1 MNVNLDKSALVDAG
15 ASPEQA
21 DIIWSKLQAIPV
33 DSSPAD
39 AWTALSGSVL
49 RPDVP
54 FSVHQM
60 IFGEV
65 YSDWDHSQ
73 GPPPAWRPSPET
85 IAQSNITAF
94 CKRTGN
100 ASFGDLREWSVHNR
114 GEFWGKVIEALDIC
128 FDRPPDTI
136 LDEAGGPENARWL
149 CGAKMNIADS
159 CFTAPTDRAAIVSEA
174 EGGVVQTLT
183 YGELDRLSNRVANS
197 LRSLGLEKGAAIAV
211 DMPMTVEAV
220 ASYLGIVKAGC
231 VVVSIADSFAAHEI
245 ETRLRISDTRAVV
258 TQDVVFRA
266 GKTLAMYQKVVDAG
280 AQMVIVVPAVD
291 GDRNVGEL
299 ELRAGDHWWDDFLCD
314 DDAFD
319 SVTCDPDDT
328 TNILFSSGT
337 TGEPK
342 AIPWT
347 HTTPLK
353 CAMDG
358 YLHHDIH
365 HGDVVA
371 WPTNLGWM
379 MGPWLIYASLINQ
392 STMALYYGSPA
403 SREFCEFVQKT
414 GVTMLGLV
422 PAIVRAWKATEAAYG
437 LDWSRIRTFSS
448 TGEPSNPGDY
458 LFLMSLAGYRPV
470 IEYCG
475 GTEIGGGYVSGTVV
489 QDASPSTFTTPAF
502 GLDFVILDKDS
513 EPVDIGE
520 LFLVPPSVG
529 LSSTLL
535 NRDHHEVYFEGTPP
549 GPNGEILRRHG
560 DEKQELPGGY
570 YRALGRADDT
580 MNLAGIKVSSAEIED
595 VVGRAQGVEE
605 TAAIAVSPPG
615 GGPSQLVVYAVP
627 ESGATLDRFG
637 LRMTMQRA
645 ISDGLNPLF
654 KVHDVVVIEALPR
667 TASNKVMRRVLRTD
681 YEESKKTG

>member
-15 ASPEQA
+15 ASRDQA
-21 DIIWSKLQAIPV
+21 EDIWSKLQAIPA
-33 DSSPAD
+33 DSTPVD
-39 AWTALSGSVL
+39 AWTGLTGSVL

-54 FSVHQM
+54 FSVHQLL
-60 IFGEV
+60 FREV
-65 YSDWDHSQ
+65 YSDWDPSQ

-94 CKRTGN
+94 CEKTGKGT
-100 ASFGDLREWSVHNR
+100 FEELREWSVRNR
-114 GEFWGKVIEALDIC
+114 GEFWGYIADTLDIR
-128 FDRPPDTI
+128 FARPPDTI
-136 LDEAGGPENARWL
+136 LDETGGPENARWL

-159 CFTAPTDRAAIVSEA
+159 CFTAPSDRTAIVSEA
-174 EGGVVQTLT
+174 EGCVVQTLT
-183 YGELDRLSNRVANS
+183 YGELEGLTNRIANS
-197 LRSLGLEKGAAIAV
+197 LRLLGLEKGDAVAI

-220 ASYLGIVKAGC
+220 ASYLGIVRAGC

-245 ETRLRISDTRAVV
+245 ETRLRISDARAVV

-266 GKTLAMYQKVVDAG
+266 GKTLPMYQKVVEAG
-280 AQMVIVVPAVD
+280 ARMVIVVPAID
-291 GDRNVGEL
+291 GDRDIDEL
-299 ELRAGDHWWDDFLCD
+299 VLRAGDHWWDDFLSD
-314 DDAFD
+314 DDTFE
-319 SVTCDPDDT
+319 SVVCDPDDT

-347 HTTPLK
+347 QTTPLK

-422 PAIVRAWKATEAAYG
+422 PAIVRAWKATEAVYG

-489 QDASPSTFTTPAF
+489 QDASPSTFSTPAF
-502 GLDFVILDKDS
+502 GLDFVILD
-513 EPVDIGE
+513 ENAAPVDVGE
-520 LFLVPPSVG
+520 LYLVPPSVG
-529 LSSTLL
+529 LSSRLL

-549 GPNGEILRRHG
+549 GPNGETLRRHG
-560 DEKQELPGGY
+560 DEKQELAGGY

-580 MNLAGIKVSSAEIED
+580 MNLGGIKVSSAEIER
-595 VVGRAQGVEE
+595 VVGKAKDVQE

-627 ESGATLDRFG
+627 DPGATLDRFG
-637 LRMTMQRA
+637 LRMSMQRA
-645 ISDGLNPLF
+645 IADGLNPLF
-654 KVHDVVVIEALPR
+654 KIHDVVVIDALPR
-667 TASNKVMRRVLRTD
+667 TASNKVMRRVLRRE
-681 YEESKKTG
+681 YEESKKSR